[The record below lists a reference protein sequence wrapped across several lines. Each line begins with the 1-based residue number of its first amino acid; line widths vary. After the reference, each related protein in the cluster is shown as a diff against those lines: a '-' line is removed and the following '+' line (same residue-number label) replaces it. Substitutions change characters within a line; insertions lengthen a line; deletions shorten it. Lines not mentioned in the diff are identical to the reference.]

1 MKKIILIFI
10 MALGTIVSH
19 AQKLSINT
27 DVVMLATQ
35 TYNLGAEMTI
45 GNRSTLGLT
54 VFGNHNPYIH
64 KDMKVVGVQ
73 PEYRYY
79 FGGRPLYH
87 HFVGVGLL
95 AADYNVIHKHVRY
108 DGYLSNKLAL
118 DAHAG
123 VGLVGNSHTVTR
135 MDGQAIELNDGSG
148 LTREGFKSLHILPTK
163 IGISLSYT
171 IW

>member
-27 DVVMLATQ
+27 DVMMLATQ

-79 FGGRPLYH
+79 F
-87 HFVGVGLL
+87 V
-95 AADYNVIHKHVRY
+95 DVRY
-108 DGYLSNKLAL
+108 
-118 DAHAG
+118 
-123 VGLVGNSHTVTR
+123 
-135 MDGQAIELNDGSG
+135 I
-148 LTREGFKSLHILPTK
+148 I
-163 IGISLSYT
+163 ISLV
-171 IW
+171 